1 MLVTASCVGCN
12 AFAPL
17 SLRSAFSSSLMIP
30 SKNVPISRACA
41 VLKLSKG
48 NNSDSTTYAD
58 NLEQDDLSS
67 YDKGLGLLVL
77 LTVPL
82 SWGTYAPIVKSIYEM
97 EVPIPG
103 LLFSAGYY
111 LIAAITL
118 SLLALSSSEHGNE
131 KSENR
136 GNFIST
142 TESSKQSTSSQ
153 LLGGFELGSYLFIGN
168 CLQVVGLKEVPADRA
183 AFLVQLTT
191 IFVPI
196 VSATFAGNF
205 NAVPIPT
212 WFACII
218 AFLGVIIMGL
228 DSPKTNDL
236 SLLSISNDLFRN
248 GFSFSASDFL
258 IVLAAFAY
266 TMHVVRLSTYAKYTS
281 PLGLA
286 ASKATVEAGLSIG
299 LVAALLNVGTTNV
312 DFLNELSSDVHTYF
326 SVIQSQITSGSFPPA
341 GSDKA
346 IVAVFWTAWVTCA
359 YTIYAQSY
367 GQRRVSATDANL
379 IYSVQPV
386 FSALFAWALL
396 GEQLDIFGY
405 IGAFLIGLAV
415 WIVAS
420 LPEDSPVNK
429 L

>member
-1 MLVTASCVGCN
+1 M
-12 AFAPL
+12 
-17 SLRSAFSSSLMIP
+17 
-30 SKNVPISRACA
+30 
-41 VLKLSKG
+41 LKLSKEK
-48 NNSDSTTYAD
+48 NSDSIIYTD
-58 NLEQDDLSS
+58 SLDQDDLSS

-103 LLFSAGYY
+103 LVFSAGYY

-118 SLLALSSSEHGNE
+118 SLLALSSSVHANE
-131 KSENR
+131 KSENC
-136 GNFIST
+136 GNFISS
-142 TESSKQSTSSQ
+142 TESSTQSSSSQ

-191 IFVPI
+191 IMVPI

-205 NAVPIPT
+205 DAVPIPT

-218 AFLGVIIMGL
+218 AFLGVIIIGL
-228 DSPKTNDL
+228 DAQNINEFH
-236 SLLSISNDLFRN
+236 LLSISNELFQN
-248 GFSFSASDFL
+248 GISFSASDFL

-299 LVAALLNVGTTNV
+299 LVTALLNVETTHI
-312 DFLNELSSDVHTYF
+312 DFLNELSSDVQTYF
-326 SVIQSQITSGSFPPA
+326 SVIQSQIASGSFPPV

-346 IVAVFWTAWVTCA
+346 IAAVFWTAWVTCA

-379 IYSVQPV
+379 IYSAQPV
-386 FSALFAWALL
+386 FSAFFAWALL

-405 IGAFLIGLAV
+405 IGALLIGLAV

-420 LPEDSPVNK
+420 LPEDSPISNK
-429 L
+429 S